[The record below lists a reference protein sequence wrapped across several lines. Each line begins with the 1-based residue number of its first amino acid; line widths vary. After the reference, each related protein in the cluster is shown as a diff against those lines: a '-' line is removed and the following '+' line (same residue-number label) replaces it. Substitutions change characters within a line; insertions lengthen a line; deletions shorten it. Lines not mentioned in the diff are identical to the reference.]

1 MSERFTP
8 SQRRMVFSCLGVY
21 TTLYVC
27 RLNLSAALEGV
38 RLGLS
43 LTIPQAGA
51 LQTVFALIY
60 ACGQFVN
67 GAVVDRVNPV
77 RHMLTGLCGAAACN
91 LLAGLA
97 PSYTLLLLAVAGN
110 AVFQSMVWTP
120 IMRLIAQHIE
130 PGQKR
135 VVANFFVA
143 LTLVFGHFGAW
154 AISGFLSA
162 IVGWRFSFI
171 VPAGIALVVFALAGR
186 SLMTMQLHRVPEAA
200 REKASAHSGEGV
212 LRMLLCSGF
221 FQVLAACVL
230 YGFIRDCVITWTPT
244 LLAHQAQGAALSSAA
259 FTLILPVINL
269 AGVTL
274 GFVLR
279 LRGAPARSVVVVM
292 MAAAIVSCLPL
303 LTGMN
308 MLLTAVLLG
317 CICAAMYGAN
327 TMFTGLI
334 PMEYERVG
342 RTGLTAGMVDSFIY
356 LGGALSGFFGGT
368 LYDSFGSRAL
378 FMAWIG
384 TAIACSAMVMIS
396 GAMSRRY
403 WEE

>member
-1 MSERFTP
+1 MKTGFTP
-8 SQRRMVFSCLGVY
+8 AQKRMIFSCLGVY
-21 TTLYVC
+21 TTLYIC
-27 RLNLSAALEGV
+27 RLNLSAALEGI

-43 LTIPQAGA
+43 LSIPQAGT

-60 ACGQFVN
+60 ACGQFIN

-97 PSYTLLLLAVAGN
+97 PSYPLLLMAVAGN

-120 IMRLIAQHIE
+120 IMRLIASHIE
-130 PGQKR
+130 PGDKR
-135 VVANFFVA
+135 VKANFFVA

-171 VPAGIALVVFALAGR
+171 VPACIAVIVFVLAGR
-186 SLMTMQLHRVPEAA
+186 SLMTMQLHHVPEEA
-200 REKASAHSGEGV
+200 REKSSAHSGEST
-212 LRMLLCSGF
+212 LRLLLYSGF
-221 FQVLAACVL
+221 FPVLLSCVL

-244 LLAHQAQGAALSSAA
+244 LMAHQAQGAALSSAA

-279 LRGAPARSVVVVM
+279 LRGAPARIVVVIM
-292 MAAAIVSCLPL
+292 MAAAIFCCVPL
-303 LTGMN
+303 LAGMN
-308 MLLTAVLLG
+308 MLLTAILLG

-334 PMEYERVG
+334 PMEYDRVG

-368 LYDSFGSRAL
+368 LYDAFGSGAL
-378 FMAWIG
+378 FTSWII
-384 TAIACSAMVMIS
+384 TAVVCSVMTLVS
-396 GAMSRRY
+396 GVMSKRY
-403 WEE
+403 WAE

>member
-1 MSERFTP
+1 MKTSFTP
-8 SQRRMVFSCLGVY
+8 AQKRMVFSCLGVY

-27 RLNLSAALEGV
+27 RLNLSAALEGI

-67 GAVVDRVNPV
+67 GALVDRLNPV

-91 LLAGLA
+91 VLAGLA
-97 PSYTLLLLAVAGN
+97 PSYPLLLIAIAGN

-130 PGQKR
+130 PGKKR

-162 IVGWRFSFI
+162 LVGWRFSFI
-171 VPAGIALVVFALAGR
+171 VPACIAVIVFALAGR
-186 SLMTMQLHRVPEAA
+186 SLITMKMHHVPEEA
-200 REKASAHSGEGV
+200 REPSSAHSGENT

-221 FQVLAACVL
+221 FPVLFACML

-244 LLAHQAQGAALSSAA
+244 LMAHQAQGAALSSAA

-279 LRGAPARSVVVVM
+279 LRGAPARSVVVIM
-292 MAAAIVSCLPL
+292 MAAAIACCLPL

-308 MLLTAVLLG
+308 MLLTAILLG

-334 PMEYERVG
+334 PMEYDRVG

-356 LGGALSGFFGGT
+356 LGGAISGFFGGT
-368 LYDSFGSRAL
+368 LYDSFGSGAL
-378 FMAWIG
+378 FMSWII
-384 TAIACSAMVMIS
+384 TAVVCSVMTLIS
-396 GAMSRRY
+396 GVMSKRY
-403 WEE
+403 WAE